1 MSSLLRRL
9 ALVLAVLLVA
19 VPVAAEEPVAEEPV
33 SEEPVAPEFLRS
45 EAWFHGTSTPATN
58 VDAGNG
64 EIPTWDGT
72 KPTGPAGS
80 AYAGNQMS
88 FITTGADH
96 VPGDHFTVS
105 GPVTGELDTMA
116 VTLYAL
122 LPTEAA
128 IGCGMSLAFDLR
140 IDDEEILYQSQL
152 EGSAG
157 MTVEQ
162 VNGPLHKVK
171 FVFTRLHE
179 AMTTY
184 GVPTGPDVEHT
195 VYLNAMNF
203 YLCHEAVWL
212 FDGADVPSG
221 AIFNAAPEEL
231 SGYTTVDVFNPPPPL

>member
-1 MSSLLRRL
+1 MSPVLRRL
-9 ALVLAVLLVA
+9 ALVLAVLLVG
-19 VPVAAEEPVAEEPV
+19 VPAGAQEPVPT
-33 SEEPVAPEFLRS
+33 EPVAPVFLRS

-64 EIPTWDGT
+64 EVPTWDST

-80 AYAGNQMS
+80 AYAGNQLS
-88 FITTGADH
+88 FATSGVDH
-96 VPGDHFTVS
+96 QPGDHFTVT

-122 LPTEAA
+122 LPTQAA
-128 IGCGMSLAFDLR
+128 MGCGMDLAFELR
-140 IDDEEILYQSQL
+140 IDDEEILYQPQL
-152 EGSAG
+152 GASSG

-162 VNGPLHKVK
+162 VDGPLHKVK

-184 GVPTGPDVEHT
+184 GIPTGPEVEHT
-195 VYLNAMNF
+195 VFLNAMNF
-203 YLCHEAVWL
+203 YVCQEAVWL
-212 FDGADVPSG
+212 FDGAEVPAG

-231 SGYTTVDVFNPPPPL
+231 SGYTTVDVFNPPPPTSS